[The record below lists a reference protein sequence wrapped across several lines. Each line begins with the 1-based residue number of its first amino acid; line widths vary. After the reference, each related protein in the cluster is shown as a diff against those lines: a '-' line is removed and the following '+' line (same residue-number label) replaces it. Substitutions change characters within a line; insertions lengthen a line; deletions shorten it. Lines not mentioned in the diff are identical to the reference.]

1 MEVRVLDTQ
10 ECVKM
15 DAAIAAFVR
24 AALKEMTKRVLAG
37 KVVLPP
43 HELLVED
50 FRECIREGS
59 AALVTAPHVAVDR
72 DETGRADVRS
82 VLREFL
88 ASARKAARK
97 DEAPYMEL
105 ISGVIDRGSLS
116 ECIRSA
122 LSPYEEASD
131 EDFTEAARRI
141 YIELMDCLDANEPW
155 RGRGL

>member
-1 MEVRVLDTQ
+1 
-10 ECVKM
+10 M

-24 AALKEMTKRVLAG
+24 AALKDLTKRVLAG
-37 KVVLPP
+37 KIVLPP

-50 FRECIREGS
+50 FREAIREGS
-59 AALVTAPHVAVDR
+59 AALVSAPHFSLDR
-72 DETGRADVRS
+72 DETGRTDVRA
-82 VLREFL
+82 VLRHVL
-88 ASARKAARK
+88 SGARKTALT

-105 ISGVIDRGSLS
+105 VEGVIDRGSLS

-122 LSPYEEASD
+122 LSPYEDASD

-141 YIELMDCLDANEPW
+141 YIELMDSLEANEPW

>member
-1 MEVRVLDTQ
+1 VLDTQ

-24 AALKEMTKRVLAG
+24 AALKELTKRVLG
-37 KVVLPP
+37 GRLDLPP

-50 FRECIREGS
+50 FRETIREGS
-59 AALVTAPHVAVDR
+59 AALVAAPHFALDR
-72 DETGRADVRS
+72 DETGRTDVRA
-82 VLREFL
+82 VLRHVLEL
-88 ASARKAARK
+88 ARKGARR
-97 DEAPYMEL
+97 DEAPYLEL
-105 ISGVIDRGSLS
+105 VAAVIDRGSLS

-122 LSPYEEASD
+122 LAPYEQASD
-131 EDFTEAARRI
+131 EDFTEAARRV